1 MSFTLPDLV
10 IEGAIRKGFDFL
22 RNNAGTDAGT
32 FFPAGNVVDI
42 PARVGIPAMS
52 MPPVDAVPGN
62 RAEVLPG
69 FPVANAAGTGF
80 NATLRIPNV
89 ATLLSTS
96 STGVEYIDTTDNRA
110 FRINVG
116 ATISSTAV
124 SNSGTMTTI
133 TGTLSSVDG
142 ESTLDNG
149 TLLLPLTV
157 LETLPPS
164 GNSQVSNYIFLL
176 QPNLAGV
183 SWTMSGERAGD
194 EVFGAGGEILNML
207 FDFRTGSKI
216 IDGGLDQV
224 ISRKYSMEPI
234 RLREFFRKNQIAIV
248 QSFSDVQAHLPCI
261 SIQLAN
267 DGEDQGLA
275 LTDDFGGIESFDS
288 NNGIGRDENTIHA
301 NTTINVG
308 IHTKEQLLTK
318 YLYHIAKYFVLS
330 AKEDLIRQ
338 NFIIATFKGSDF
350 TRDASWQ
357 GDHVYTRFLN
367 ISGKTEDSW
376 VNLDEIV
383 VALEDVGIN
392 IFVPTV
398 GVPASTGPG
407 SNQTPAQDVGG
418 NNFVNASRVF
428 SSVTAAAAVLQLP
441 TSLYHTGDGMAVF
454 IQRDGTGAQ
463 LFRSKPFDITAND
476 KLTGMLT
483 ASGIDFNIDSEDNPV
498 TYQVLMSTMMNP
510 LTREQE
516 RYLEVHEP
524 ATGLTSPVSFVST
537 VQTPPSG
544 GLVSSQPRQNIND
557 ADGVIHR
564 SDVNESDLI

>member
-32 FFPAGNVVDI
+32 FFPSGNVVDI
-42 PARVGIPAMS
+42 PSRTGTPEIIN
-52 MPPVDAVPGN
+52 PPTPAVPGN
-62 RAEVLPG
+62 RDEVFSV
-69 FPVANAAGTGF
+69 FPVANAAVTGF

-89 ATLLSTS
+89 ATLVSTS
-96 STGVEYIDTTDNRA
+96 SSGVEYLDNTTNNRA
-110 FRINVG
+110 FRISVG
-116 ATISSTAV
+116 ATISSIATNNLGQMATV
-124 SNSGTMTTI
+124 
-133 TGTLSSVDG
+133 TGILSSVG
-142 ESTLDNG
+142 TASLVNG
-149 TLLLPLTV
+149 VIFLPLLL
-157 LETLPPS
+157 LETLPAS
-164 GNSQVSNYIFLL
+164 GNSQIELYIFRG
-176 QPNLAGV
+176 QGTFSGI
-183 SWTMSGERAGD
+183 SWTMSGDRAAD
-194 EVFGAGGEILNML
+194 EIIGAGGEILNML
-207 FDFRTGSKI
+207 FDFRTGSNS
-216 IDGGLDQV
+216 IDGGLDPI

-234 RLREFFRKNQIAIV
+234 RLREFFRRNQIAII

-288 NNGIGRDENTIHA
+288 NGGIGRDENTIHA

-350 TRDASWQ
+350 MRDASWQ

-383 VALEDVGIN
+383 VALEEVGVQV
-392 IFVPTV
+392 FVPATPNA
-398 GVPASTGPG
+398 PATTQANSGRFVSGSPIFSNVST
-407 SNQTPAQDVGG
+407 T
-418 NNFVNASRVF
+418 NAR
-428 SSVTAAAAVLQLP
+428 LQLP
-441 TSLYHTGDGMAVF
+441 NSVYFPAVGMAVL
-454 IQRDGTGAQ
+454 IQRDGTGNQ
-463 LFRSKPFDITAND
+463 RFQSTTAFSYTNNND
-476 KLTGMLT
+476 TNILT
-483 ASGIDFNIDSEDNPV
+483 AANVN
-498 TYQVLMSTMMNP
+498 
-510 LTREQE
+510 
-516 RYLEVHEP
+516 
-524 ATGLTSPVSFVST
+524 
-537 VQTPPSG
+537 PPSG
-544 GLVSSQPRQNIND
+544 MTFETITTGDLVDQRYVEIQDSAGLTVPVSSIPSFSTTPDAGLSMSQSRQNIND

-564 SDVNESDLI
+564 SNEVENN

>member
-32 FFPAGNVVDI
+32 FLPAGNIVDI
-42 PARVGIPAMS
+42 PARVGIPPGADF
-52 MPPVDAVPGN
+52 PAIPGN
-62 RAEVLPG
+62 KDELFAV
-69 FPVANAAGTGF
+69 FPVANATVTGF
-80 NATLRIPNV
+80 SGTLRIPNV
-89 ATLLSTS
+89 ASLTSTS
-96 STGVEYIDTTDNRA
+96 STGVEYLDTADVG
-110 FRINVG
+110 FRISVG
-116 ATISSTAV
+116 ATISTTAI
-124 SNSGTMTTI
+124 NNLNMEGTV
-133 TGTLSSVDG
+133 TGTLSSVG
-142 ESTLDNG
+142 TATLNNG
-149 TLLLPLTV
+149 VLFLPFSL
-157 LETLPPS
+157 LETLPAG
-164 GNSQVSNYIFLL
+164 GNSQIELYIFRGQGTLS
-176 QPNLAGV
+176 GI
-183 SWTMSGERAGD
+183 SWTMSGDRAGD
-194 EVFGAGGEILNML
+194 EVFGPGGEVLNML
-207 FDFRTGSKI
+207 FNFEEGGDN
-216 IDGGLDQV
+216 IDGGLDKV
-224 ISRKYSMEPI
+224 ISRKYTMEPI
-234 RLREFFRKNQIAIV
+234 RLREFFRRNQVAIV

-288 NNGIGRDENTIHA
+288 NGGIGRDENTIHA

-318 YLYHIAKYFVLS
+318 YIYHIAKYFVLS

-383 VALEDVGIN
+383 VALADVGIN

-441 TSLYHTGDGMAVF
+441 TSLYHTGNGMAVF
-454 IQRDGTGAQ
+454 VQRDGTGAQ
-463 LFRSKPFDITAND
+463 LFRSKAFNITAND

-483 ASGIDFNIDSEDNPV
+483 ASGIDFNIDSDDNPV

-537 VQTPPSG
+537 VQTPPPG
-544 GLVSSQPRQNIND
+544 GLVSSQLKQNIND

-564 SDVNESDLI
+564 SDVNERDL